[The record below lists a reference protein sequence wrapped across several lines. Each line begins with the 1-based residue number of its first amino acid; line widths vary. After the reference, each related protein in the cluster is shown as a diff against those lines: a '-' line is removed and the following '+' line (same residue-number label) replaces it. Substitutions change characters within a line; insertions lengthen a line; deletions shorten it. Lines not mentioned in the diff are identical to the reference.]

1 METVFFLGCL
11 GFEEANVHLITL
23 YHLLF
28 TLKVLV
34 RLIEQNQKGPNVR
47 GPSGCLILSEKKKR
61 CKNLFSTA
69 CKDALRAFKRR
80 SHARP
85 IENNIIFRGGI

>member
-34 RLIEQNQKGPNVR
+34 RLIEQNKKGPNLR
-47 GPSGCLILSEKKKR
+47 GPSGCLILSREKKVQKFVLD
-61 CKNLFSTA
+61 CMQ
-69 CKDALRAFKRR
+69 RR
-80 SHARP
+80 TKS
-85 IENNIIFRGGI
+85 F